1 MNELQRIANV
11 DGVHGYLDENGTAYL
26 NVADVAC
33 GLGFAQ
39 TKNGVEYIRWE
50 TVNRY
55 LSEFG
60 FSQSVGKDD
69 FIPENMFYRLA
80 MKASNAAAQKF
91 QAKVADEILP
101 SIRKTGAYV
110 NQAVISPDFLRRI
123 ADEMEARDRKIAEL
137 QPKATYCD
145 KILHSDEAL
154 AISIIAQD
162 YGLSAMAMNK
172 LLADMKIQHR
182 VGRTWVINYPYADM
196 GYTVSK
202 TFERDTTVT
211 HTYWTQKG
219 RFFLYNVLRKRGVL
233 PTIERE
239 DVYAPLLPK
248 EYLTC

>member
-26 NVADVAC
+26 NVADVAR

-60 FSQSVGKDD
+60 FSQPVGKDE

-110 NQAVISPDFLRRI
+110 NQAVISPEFLRRI
-123 ADEMEARDRKIAEL
+123 ADEMEERDRKIAEL
-137 QPKATYCD
+137 QPKAAYCD
-145 KILHSDEAL
+145 KILLSDEAL

-182 VGRTWVINYPYADM
+182 VGRTWVINYPYANM
-196 GYTVSK
+196 GYTVNR
-202 TFERDTTVT
+202 TFERGATVT

-239 DVYAPLLPK
+239 DVYAPFLPA
-248 EYLTC
+248 EYTY

>member
-26 NVADVAC
+26 NVADVAR

-60 FSQSVGKDD
+60 FSQRVGKDD

-110 NQAVISPDFLRRI
+110 NQAVISPEFLRRI
-123 ADEMEARDRKIAEL
+123 ADEMEERDRKIAEL
-137 QPKATYCD
+137 QPKAAYCD
-145 KILHSDEAL
+145 KILQSDEAL

-162 YGLSAMAMNK
+162 YGLSARAMNQ

-182 VGRTWVINYPYADM
+182 VGRTWVINYPYANM

-202 TFERDTTVT
+202 SFDRGATVT

-239 DVYAPLLPK
+239 DVYAPFLPA
-248 EYLTC
+248 EYTY